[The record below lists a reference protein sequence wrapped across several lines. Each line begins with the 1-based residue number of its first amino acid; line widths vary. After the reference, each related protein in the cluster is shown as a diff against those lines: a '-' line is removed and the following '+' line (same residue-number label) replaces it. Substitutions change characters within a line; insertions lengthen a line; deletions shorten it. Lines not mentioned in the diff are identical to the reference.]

1 MIRARV
7 TVPKVGCDAKLKAAF
22 LEFAQKLA
30 HEVVIAN
37 DAPANAYDFTLHVL
51 PDPKPAAKT

>member
-7 TVPKVGCDAKLKAAF
+7 TVPKVGCDAKLRAAF
-22 LEFAQKLA
+22 LEFAQKVA
-30 HEVVIAN
+30 NEVVIAT
-37 DAPANAYDFTLHVL
+37 DAPADAYDLTLHVL